1 MTSGTSQRQVKPEI
15 ISPLQRTLPSST
27 RYHLVFRIVGLLMW
41 AFLSLPVFDSTT
53 RKGESLSSGNWIAW
67 LVLFFAFAPAFW
79 ISSSPKDSNPWLRVV
94 ALAVQT
100 GSVLGMTAVYQ
111 GYLVGF
117 LLIIVS
123 WQVALVLPSRAAV
136 VWAIADSCL
145 WIFFQEPHYHLGW
158 RWSATGALLGFQA
171 FALTAAAIARSE
183 SRAREDQARI
193 NAELVSTRELL
204 RETSK
209 ASERARIAR
218 DLHDGL
224 GHNLTALCLHLEA
237 ALHHP
242 RGQALS
248 IVEKALV
255 AARGLLDEV
264 RKVVAG
270 LHDDEPIDLL
280 KAFASLQQNV
290 PRIALHIQIPQNLIV
305 TDSARAHAILRCVQ
319 EITTNT
325 LKHSDSRNL
334 WIDVHLRQG
343 AVEIDARDDGMIS
356 RPGKIGI
363 GISTMRRRLEELGG
377 GLSIDTAAKSG
388 FHLRA
393 WLPVGD
399 TMEAR

>member
-1 MTSGTSQRQVKPEI
+1 M
-15 ISPLQRTLPSST
+15 
-27 RYHLVFRIVGLLMW
+27 FRIAGLFMW
-41 AFLSLPVFDSTT
+41 AFLSLPVFDSSS
-53 RKGESLSSGNWIAW
+53 RKGESLASGGWIAW
-67 LVLFFAFAPAFW
+67 LILFFAFAPAFW
-79 ISSSPKDSNPWLRVV
+79 ISSSPRDSSPWLRVV

-100 GSVLGMTAVYQ
+100 GCVLGMTAVYQ

-117 LLIIVS
+117 LLIVIS
-123 WQVALVLPSRAAV
+123 WQAALVLPLHA
-136 VWAIADSCL
+136 AIAWALVDSCL
-145 WIFFQEPHYHLGW
+145 WVFFQEPHYHLGW
-158 RWSATGALLGFQA
+158 RWSATGALLGFQS
-171 FALTAAAIARSE
+171 FALMAAAIAKSE
-183 SRAREDQARI
+183 SRGREDQARI

-218 DLHDGL
+218 DLHYTL

-242 RGQALS
+242 PEQAFS
-248 IVEKALV
+248 IIEKALS
-255 AARGLLDEV
+255 AARGLLDDV
-264 RKVVAG
+264 RNVVAG
-270 LHDDEPIDLL
+270 LHDREPIDLM

-290 PRIALHIQIPQNLIV
+290 PRIALHIQIPQNLTI

-334 WIDVHLRQG
+334 WIDVYVKDG
-343 AVEIDARDDGMIS
+343 AVDIDARDDGMIS
-356 RPGKIGI
+356 RPSQTGI

-377 GLSIDTAAKSG
+377 GLTIDPAPERG

-393 WLPVGD
+393 WLPASN